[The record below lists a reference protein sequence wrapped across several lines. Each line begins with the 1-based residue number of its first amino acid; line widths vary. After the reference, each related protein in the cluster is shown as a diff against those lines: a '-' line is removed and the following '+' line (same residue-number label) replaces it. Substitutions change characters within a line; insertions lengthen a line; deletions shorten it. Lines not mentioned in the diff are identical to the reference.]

1 VADAGDREALRVAFS
16 ETVAEILGIDPSEV
30 REDRT
35 WDELDADSLA
45 LTEIALLLD
54 DAFSVRLPDVD
65 PEDMRTVGDAFS
77 LVERAVAQR
86 ASVTGDSAT
95 A

>member
-1 VADAGDREALRVAFS
+1 MPTSTDPEELRRAFA
-16 ETVAEILGIDPSEV
+16 ETVAEILGIEPDEV
-30 REDRT
+30 RPECS

-54 DAFSVRLPDVD
+54 DAFSIRLPDVD
-65 PEDMRTVGDAFS
+65 PEDMRTVGDALA
-77 LVERAVAQR
+77 LVERAVAER
-86 ASVTGDSAT
+86 HAASGSGA

>member
-1 VADAGDREALRVAFS
+1 VTNASDPDELRRAFA

-45 LTEIALLLD
+45 LTEISLLLD
-54 DAFSVRLPDVD
+54 DAFSIRLPDVD
-65 PEDMRTVGDAFS
+65 PQDMRTVGDALA
-77 LVERAVAQR
+77 LVERAVAER
-86 ASVTGDSAT
+86 ASSAK
-95 A
+95 